1 MCCPGLKHLNLSSCK
16 NITDAAFAIRNSK
29 KEAMITDPTHQMPH
43 AGFGLT
49 NVDIS
54 GCRSLSTDTVKH
66 LVSLCGSSLTSIN
79 LAYTGV
85 NCMALLY
92 LAGLNIDKV
101 ARIMH
106 NAVATDLAS
115 TSNQETVQEIPNHNQ
130 WCNDVSDSVKTQP
143 SPMMSK
149 DNDLSLNE
157 NLLNEMEVLTLKFVL
172 PTCHVD
178 EQNKAQDGQS
188 HKEFGSDTSFAVFSS
203 LSPEIPPSDKASEHE
218 NARFGDEECN
228 DDNGERNFM
237 ERAGDRTIC
246 WNDIPTEDGSKAT
259 VDSESTSCNRMQLLS
274 KQEEITSTCKL
285 RSVGNRELGLE
296 RYDLMTVGKQTTEHC
311 GSEEILACEDNF
323 ELESHP
329 VHDDTTT
336 RCEEAGEEKSTPNY
350 LSSPTTSVNCDI
362 TSIESA
368 LEDEDAEIKDFRI
381 HARSGEGEKLVD
393 VLPSISLLHLDGVDS
408 DYSSA
413 ACKMSCAGCKSST
426 PSNIPKKNGIGK
438 ESKNCWEVKDVLID
452 SEEEV
457 NPNQHTI
464 YTGEKDNK
472 STPDCLLSP
481 KGVIQISDLLVTQS
495 FQPQI
500 ATLDITG
507 MHYPSKQLGNACLK
521 IFSHANEGLKNFTI
535 SWLELEDGMLRY
547 ILRHQPDL
555 ESLSL
560 VCKCRNIHEILLLFV
575 WVRHECMQLVDI
587 SKITKILGNGS
598 ETSTLLFKQTHSF

>member
-1 MCCPGLKHLNLSSCK
+1 
-16 NITDAAFAIRNSK
+16 
-29 KEAMITDPTHQMPH
+29 
-43 AGFGLT
+43 
-49 NVDIS
+49 
-54 GCRSLSTDTVKH
+54 
-66 LVSLCGSSLTSIN
+66 
-79 LAYTGV
+79 
-85 NCMALLY
+85 
-92 LAGLNIDKV
+92 
-101 ARIMH
+101 
-106 NAVATDLAS
+106 
-115 TSNQETVQEIPNHNQ
+115 
-130 WCNDVSDSVKTQP
+130 
-143 SPMMSK
+143 
-149 DNDLSLNE
+149 
-157 NLLNEMEVLTLKFVL
+157 
-172 PTCHVD
+172 
-178 EQNKAQDGQS
+178 
-188 HKEFGSDTSFAVFSS
+188 
-203 LSPEIPPSDKASEHE
+203 
-218 NARFGDEECN
+218 
-228 DDNGERNFM
+228 
-237 ERAGDRTIC
+237 
-246 WNDIPTEDGSKAT
+246 
-259 VDSESTSCNRMQLLS
+259 
-274 KQEEITSTCKL
+274 
-285 RSVGNRELGLE
+285 
-296 RYDLMTVGKQTTEHC
+296 
-311 GSEEILACEDNF
+311 
-323 ELESHP
+323 
-329 VHDDTTT
+329 
-336 RCEEAGEEKSTPNY
+336 
-350 LSSPTTSVNCDI
+350 
-362 TSIESA
+362 
-368 LEDEDAEIKDFRI
+368 
-381 HARSGEGEKLVD
+381 
-393 VLPSISLLHLDGVDS
+393 
-408 DYSSA
+408 
-413 ACKMSCAGCKSST
+413 MSCAGCKSST